1 MEPEKMSEPIVA
13 AIVAQEAGIGPDRC
27 RGPKAPGGLR
37 ASGHPSGTVKVHPMR
52 LAPNIKKH
60 RNSNV
65 IHHWMSKTSK
75 TPRNTE
81 NVPAEIDRRSQIW
94 TDRRPPIVGSVDRW
108 IGDRSRS

>member
-27 RGPKAPGGLR
+27 RGPKAPDGLR
-37 ASGHPSGTVKVHPMR
+37 ASGHPSGTMKVHPMR

-65 IHHWMSKTSK
+65 IHHRMSKTSK
-75 TPRNTE
+75 KN
-81 NVPAEIDRRSQIW
+81 
-94 TDRRPPIVGSVDRW
+94 
-108 IGDRSRS
+108 